1 MDFINIKSYK
11 VKKKTFNVI
20 VPVLLGAIILLG
32 NTVSIGYNLTIP
44 KSFAQQTTHNSSI
57 QNPNFHT
64 FGIHRLAHS
73 VGQHNDPFAQNSN
86 SGINTIGHHFV
97 NHASSSSQHFNHPIT
112 HVARPNFANSNFH
125 HANIVTS
132 NVQSNPTVDPASIA
146 IPFSG
151 INNLATN
158 GVSWGGQHNNNH
170 NSNNPW
176 CKVINQSLGNGSSS
190 TSSTLCQ
197 NTSSQTNSVNHPTLS
212 FSKSL
217 SDSKSLNL
225 QHSDTRF
232 KVVGPDNFRF
242 IKSYWTSDNTPHA
255 VDVGTSANSTF
266 LLANPQDPNQNLET
280 DINQGPTTLALSLQ
294 YEGVVQLA
302 GLTAAI
308 KLPHGF
314 NSTLPLL
321 HNTKRFD
328 IAFSNYMGNIYPGQG
343 VTLYFPV
350 NVTNNTMVKPYV
362 APLALHTLRSD
373 LRTSTNSIDASQQ
386 DQFASVLDIQN
397 ATTSFLNFDNHYSA
411 SSTFSHNYDLTR
423 QYDAIN
429 S

>member
-1 MDFINIKSYK
+1 MGFISIKLHK

-20 VPVLLGAIILLG
+20 VPVLLSAIILLG

-73 VGQHNDPFAQNSN
+73 VGQHNDPFSQVSN
-86 SGINTIGHHFV
+86 SGINTIGHHFI
-97 NHASSSSQHFNHPIT
+97 NHASSSSSQHFNHPIT
-112 HVARPNFANSNFH
+112 HVARHNFANSNSH

-132 NVQSNPTVDPASIA
+132 NVQSNPTVDPASIS

-158 GVSWGGQHNNNH
+158 GVSWNGHHDDNNG
-170 NSNNPW
+170 W
-176 CKVINQSLGNGSSS
+176 CNIINSS
-190 TSSTLCQ
+190 TG
-197 NTSSQTNSVNHPTLS
+197 NNSWCHDPNHPTLS

-242 IKSYWTSDNTPHA
+242 INSYWTSDNTPHA
-255 VDVGTSANSTF
+255 VDVGTSANTTF

-328 IAFSNYMGNIYPGQG
+328 IAFSNYIGDIYPGQG
-343 VTLYFPV
+343 VALYFPV

-386 DQFASVLDIQN
+386 DQFASG
-397 ATTSFLNFDNHYSA
+397 T
-411 SSTFSHNYDLTR
+411 
-423 QYDAIN
+423 
-429 S
+429 